1 MKRKDNERKY
11 LIMTSYDVIKNLST
25 NHNLLNSLKE
35 IKVTKNLK
43 KQSASSTFGQ
53 PKKRWERERGEVPP
67 LKLP

>member
-1 MKRKDNERKY
+1 MKRKENERKY

-35 IKVTKNLK
+35 IKVTKILK

-53 PKKRWERERGEVPP
+53 PKKR
-67 LKLP
+67 